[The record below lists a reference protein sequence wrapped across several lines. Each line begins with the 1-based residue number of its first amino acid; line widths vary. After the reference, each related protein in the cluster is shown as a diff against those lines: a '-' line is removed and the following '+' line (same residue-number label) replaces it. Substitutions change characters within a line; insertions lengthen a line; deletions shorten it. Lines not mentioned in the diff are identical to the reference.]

1 MANLREEA
9 QAYEPPQTK
18 NISELESIP
27 VDIAVYEKEFSTKD
41 GKPFTT
47 KMISVKG
54 VEYRLPG
61 SVLESV
67 QAILKKMPNLTHI
80 SVVKS
85 GEGLGTK
92 YQVVPIIEPQQ

>member
-27 VDIAVYEKEFSTKD
+27 VDIAVYEKVFSTKD

-47 KMISVKG
+47 I
-54 VEYRLPG
+54 
-61 SVLESV
+61 
-67 QAILKKMPNLTHI
+67 
-80 SVVKS
+80 
-85 GEGLGTK
+85 
-92 YQVVPIIEPQQ
+92 